1 MAGSRCFGSS
11 RKHILQNVKEG
22 AAGREEERDFKGHKD
37 SKGGIILAKK
47 RTYTENIIEAFLEH
61 DKISEIM
68 RITGLSR
75 NTLTR
80 YRDDPQFQDILNQR
94 RVQIIRRSVQKMQQ
108 SLSDCVN
115 VLNRII
121 NDETISPQ
129 IRVNAI
135 QTMLSQC
142 KTWTE
147 TADLAERI
155 AALERRSDE

>member
-1 MAGSRCFGSS
+1 M
-11 RKHILQNVKEG
+11 
-22 AAGREEERDFKGHKD
+22 
-37 SKGGIILAKK
+37 AKK

-108 SLSDCVN
+108 SLSDCAN